1 MNIDGFSEKTAELF
15 LEKLNIDQVSML
27 YDLKEEDLLK
37 LEGFK
42 EKKAN
47 NIISSIQ
54 NSKTVELKNFIYAL
68 SIANVGVKTSRDLA
82 EHYKTVD
89 NFLNASFDDLV
100 AIEDVGEI
108 TANEIVSFL
117 TDETSKKSIQSLFDH
132 GIKVLDVEDSGDKS
146 LEGLKFVLTG
156 TLENY
161 TRDEL
166 KNILEDKGAKVQGSV
181 SSKTDYV
188 VVGENPGSKF
198 DKAKT
203 LNIKIL
209 YENDLKELI

>member
-1 MNIDGFSEKTAELF
+1 MASVKKTAELF

-27 YDLKEEDLLK
+27 YDLKVEDLLK

-82 EHYKTVD
+82 EHYKTID

-100 AIEDVGEI
+100 DIEDVGDI

-166 KNILEDKGAKVQGSV
+166 KKHSWK
-181 SSKTDYV
+181 
-188 VVGENPGSKF
+188 
-198 DKAKT
+198 
-203 LNIKIL
+203 
-209 YENDLKELI
+209 